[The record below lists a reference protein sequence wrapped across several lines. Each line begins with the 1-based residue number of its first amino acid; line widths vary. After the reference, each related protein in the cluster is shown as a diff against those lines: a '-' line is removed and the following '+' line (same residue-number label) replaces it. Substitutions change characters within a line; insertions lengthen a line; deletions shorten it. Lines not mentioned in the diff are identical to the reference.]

1 MYNQSLQKSN
11 SPIIDSLIEEFEDVF
26 VGSDGKLGLT
36 DYVTHHIELKP
47 NSKPFSQYPYHA
59 SPIKSQALAEII
71 KKQLRQDVIEPSSL
85 GDWNAPAF
93 HVNKS
98 TAGSYRLV
106 VDYRKLNACTRPQF
120 CAIRESTKHSTHW
133 VRTNQKYL
141 VVSIFSQDLPTTNS
155 GRRSRPHG
163 FYDDGWQVSFQGP
176 SDGPDEQSMGLYET
190 DGSAPRQSPL
200 QISLGLHR

>member
-1 MYNQSLQKSN
+1 MNTLMYNRSLQKSN

-59 SPIKSQALAEII
+59 SPIKRQALAEII
-71 KKQLRQDVIEPSSL
+71 KEQLRQDVIEPSSL

-120 CAIRESTKHSTHW
+120 CAIPGI
-133 VRTNQKYL
+133 NQTLDALGENKPK
-141 VVSIFSQDLPTTNS
+141 IFSCLDLFSGFTN
-155 GRRSRPHG
+155 
-163 FYDDGWQVSFQGP
+163 YQ
-176 SDGPDEQSMGLYET
+176 
-190 DGSAPRQSPL
+190 
-200 QISLGLHR
+200 